1 MEPLKPQIF
10 SPVRISFEK
19 GLGQKFRQAPG
30 TGVMLALFDDKELVK
45 GRDDIYPLVVRTETT
60 PKKPPGDDEQ
70 ARLSVPI
77 GGPLP
82 SSVHSQATHAVIE
95 RKDDDHYLVRV
106 VKQIIW
112 VDGLSYEL
120 QEIYGIENS
129 QGGSSYDGNDSGKEC
144 VICMSEPRDTTVLPC
159 RHMCMCSECAKVLR
173 FQTSRCPICRTPVDR
188 LLEIKVARNDPNEM
202 RDAKMEG
209 SSHQSKFSG
218 GPSDSKHVKVEG
230 NGHHS
235 NLGEGASD
243 PKES

>member
-19 GLGQKFRQAPG
+19 GLGQKFRQVPG

-159 RHMCMCSECAKVLR
+159 RHMVRLSSFALELLAEKFELVVIHIYIYIYLHIRRKYYSVFNIFHGRMCGPLL
-173 FQTSRCPICRTPVDR
+173 CRNIEET
-188 LLEIKVARNDPNEM
+188 
-202 RDAKMEG
+202 KM
-209 SSHQSKFSG
+209 
-218 GPSDSKHVKVEG
+218 
-230 NGHHS
+230 
-235 NLGEGASD
+235 
-243 PKES
+243 

>member
-45 GRDDIYPLVVRTETT
+45 ARDENTYPLVVRTETT
-60 PKKPPGDDEQ
+60 PKKSSGDDDEQ
-70 ARLSVPI
+70 AQLSEPI

-95 RKDDDHYLVRV
+95 RKDDDNYLVRV

-159 RHMCMCSECAKVLR
+159 RHMVRLSPFHRNCLQRNRIGGHLHIYIYVCMYTYIYICISEENIILCSMFAMAECV
-173 FQTSRCPICRTPVDR
+173 
-188 LLEIKVARNDPNEM
+188 
-202 RDAKMEG
+202 
-209 SSHQSKFSG
+209 
-218 GPSDSKHVKVEG
+218 
-230 NGHHS
+230 GHCCAGI
-235 NLGEGASD
+235 L
-243 PKES
+243 KR

>member
-45 GRDDIYPLVVRTETT
+45 ARDENTYPLVVRTETT

-70 ARLSVPI
+70 ARPSEPI

-95 RKDDDHYLVRV
+95 RKDDDNYLVRV

-129 QGGSSYDGNDSGKEC
+129 QGGSSYDGNDTGKEC

-159 RHMCMCSECAKVLR
+159 RHMVRFFSFHWNCLQKNGIGGHLYIDIRISEEFFYSMFNVCHGRMCGPLL
-173 FQTSRCPICRTPVDR
+173 CRNI
-188 LLEIKVARNDPNEM
+188 EEM
-202 RDAKMEG
+202 KM
-209 SSHQSKFSG
+209 
-218 GPSDSKHVKVEG
+218 
-230 NGHHS
+230 
-235 NLGEGASD
+235 
-243 PKES
+243 